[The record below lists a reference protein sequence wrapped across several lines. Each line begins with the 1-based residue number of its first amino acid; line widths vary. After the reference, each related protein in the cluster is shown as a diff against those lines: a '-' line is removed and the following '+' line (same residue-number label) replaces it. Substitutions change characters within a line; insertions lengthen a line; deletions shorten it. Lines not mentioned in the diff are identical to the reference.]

1 MMETRKIIGVV
12 DELPAKKDVAFPSV
26 RVWIDSPQGCETH
39 GLRQLFPDRGTVYLH
54 VSACGGQHPVQNQ
67 IGLFDCEPSPGEKA
81 AWKVTSTSSHLARV
95 VCCPFWEHDS
105 PHLAFWEW
113 LAAHKDGAT
122 CNILLGDG
130 TVFVR
135 RGKSELVGPLL
146 LGPDG
151 RLISR
156 KQVFRFDGVEVLNVD
171 VGGRRLELVDAEF
184 LPKGHPLILDPK
196 DAIHRRLKLAHEARR
211 LDWLSRGKIQE
222 LSAALAGVTVADG
235 SEWVMESL
243 SRALEVLSSS
253 GNLDEKLAEAILQVK
268 KVDDA
273 LELAWKKKHDEAVKK
288 AEGEIEGLKGAA
300 AANRKSIEGLNEGL
314 SGLRQEKPSLE
325 GVLAELNKKIDAAKA
340 DAQKVFD
347 AELKR
352 LAQSPASLALLG
364 AWSGG
369 GNKGSDHAQP
379 LIRVQRWPGER
390 QAATNLVTA
399 FTSNLK
405 GCGLSPTSANEV
417 AAVCAASLAAGQPIA
432 FRCLCADLLAEAVA
446 TALGQPSAVWA
457 DVPAGLLDPVDWDSI
472 LPAEEKGQP
481 MVIQAVN
488 RSDIQLVLG
497 SLRFGILRQALGLQ
511 KPGNAVL
518 LTLETNS
525 EMQVQPDFQFGSLI
539 DDRVLKFNPTKAITA
554 LSAFANYA
562 KDFPEVTPVSEDE
575 FAEMGD
581 DMRSLPLF
589 KSSAQQLVFRRAYV
603 ALRKSF
609 DTSADVARV
618 FFKYWCLPRV
628 SSDDARRILEGHKVA
643 WVNDKVLSELAQ
655 TLTAND

>member
-1 MMETRKIIGVV
+1 METRKIIGVV
-12 DELPAKKDVAFPSV
+12 DELPAKKDVSFPSV
-26 RVWIDSPQGCETH
+26 RVWIDSPKGCETR

-113 LAAHKDGAT
+113 LVAHKDGAT

-151 RLISR
+151 RLVSR
-156 KQVFRFDGVEVLNVD
+156 KQVFRFDDVKVLNLD

-196 DAIHRRLKLAHEARR
+196 DAIHRRLKLTHEASR

-253 GNLDEKLAEAILQVK
+253 RNLDEKLAEAILQVK
-268 KVDDA
+268 AVDDT
-273 LELAWKKKHDEAVKK
+273 LEVAWKKKHAEAVKK
-288 AEGEIEGLKGAA
+288 AEDEIEGLKGAA
-300 AANRKSIEGLNEGL
+300 AAIRKSIEGLNEGL
-314 SGLRQEKPSLE
+314 SGFRQEKASLE
-325 GVLAELNKKIDAAKA
+325 SVLAELNKKIEAAKA

-352 LAQSPASLALLG
+352 LAQEPANLALLG
-364 AWSGG
+364 AWICG
-369 GNKGSDHAQP
+369 GNKAPDRAQP
-379 LIRVQRWPGER
+379 LIRVQCWTGER
-390 QAATNLVTA
+390 QAATNLATA
-399 FTSNLK
+399 LINNLK

-417 AAVCAASLAAGQPIA
+417 AAVCAASLMAGQPIA

-457 DVPAGLLDPVDWDSI
+457 DVPAGLLDPVDWDAI

-481 MVIQAVN
+481 MVIQAAN
-488 RSDIQLVLG
+488 RSDVQLVFG
-497 SLRFGILRQALGLQ
+497 SLRLGILRQAFGLQ

-518 LTLETNS
+518 LTLETNG
-525 EMQVQPDFQFGSLI
+525 EMQVQPDLQFGSLI
-539 DDRVLKFNPTKAITA
+539 DDRVLRFNPTKAITA
-554 LSAFANYA
+554 LSAFASYA
-562 KDFPEVTPVSEDE
+562 KDFPEVAPVSEDE

-581 DMRSLPLF
+581 EMRSLSLF
-589 KSSAQQLVFRRAYV
+589 ESSAHQLVFRRAYS

-609 DTSADVARV
+609 DKPADVARV
-618 FFKYWCLPRV
+618 FFKYWCLPRI
-628 SSDDARRILEGHKVA
+628 SSDDARKILEGHKVA
-643 WVNDKVLSELAQ
+643 WANDKGLTELAQ
-655 TLTAND
+655 VLTAND

>member
-1 MMETRKIIGVV
+1 
-12 DELPAKKDVAFPSV
+12 
-26 RVWIDSPQGCETH
+26 
-39 GLRQLFPDRGTVYLH
+39 LFPDRGTVFLH
-54 VSACGGQHPVQNQ
+54 VSASDGQHPVLNQ

-81 AWKVTSTSSHLARV
+81 EWKVTRTSRHLAMV
-95 VCCPFWEHDS
+95 VCCPFWKHDS

-113 LAAHKDGAT
+113 LAAFKDATT

-130 TVFVR
+130 AVFVR
-135 RGKSELVGPLL
+135 RGNSELVGPLF

-151 RLISR
+151 KLISR

-171 VGGRRLELVDAEF
+171 VGGRRLELVDAEL

-196 DAIHRRLKLAHEARR
+196 DAIHRRLKLAYEARH
-211 LDWLSRGKIQE
+211 LDWLSRAKMQE

-235 SEWVMESL
+235 SEWVMENL
-243 SRALEVLSSS
+243 PRALEVLSSS
-253 GNLDEKLAEAILQVK
+253 GNLDQKLAEAILQVK
-268 KVDDA
+268 AVDDVV
-273 LELAWKKKHDEAVKK
+273 EVAWKKKHAEAVKK
-288 AEGEIEGLKGAA
+288 AEGGIEGLKGEA

-314 SGLRQEKPSLE
+314 SGLRQEKSSLE

-369 GNKGSDHAQP
+369 GNKGPDRAQP
-379 LIRVQRWPGER
+379 LIKVQRWTGER
-390 QAATNLVTA
+390 QAATNLA
-399 FTSNLK
+399 IALTSNLK

-417 AAVCAASLAAGQPIA
+417 ATVCAASLAAGQPIA

-446 TALGQPSAVWA
+446 AALGQPSAIWA

-488 RSDIQLVLG
+488 RSDVQLVLG

-511 KPGNAVL
+511 KPGNVVL
-518 LTLETNS
+518 LTLETNG
-525 EMQVQPDFQFGSLI
+525 EMQVQPDLQFGSLI

-562 KDFPEVTPVSEDE
+562 KDFPEVAPVSEDE

-581 DMRSLPLF
+581 DMRSLSLF
-589 KSSAQQLVFRRAYV
+589 ESSAQQLVFRRAFG

-609 DTSADVARV
+609 DKPADVARV
-618 FFKYWCLPRV
+618 FFKYWCLPRI
-628 SSDDARRILEGHKVA
+628 SSNDARKILEGHKVA
-643 WVNDKVLSELAQ
+643 WVNDKGISELAQ
-655 TLTAND
+655 VLTAND